1 MENEINSKAKQ
12 ENGEI
17 EIRQMELDDLPACF
31 AIGEDIFTAEKWPN
45 LYRTWDEYE
54 LLDSYASDGELCLV
68 AEIGGKIAGF
78 ALGTLIEKRRSAWIY
93 GYLEWIGV
101 RPDIKRSGVGTRLF
115 KRLTELF
122 IERGARMMLVDTE
135 AENHEARQFF
145 RKQGFGNE
153 TKHIFLNR
161 NLTTHPGYLKR
172 KASRQKL
179 KKRQI
184 KVPDVTQEANQ

>member
-1 MENEINSKAKQ
+1 MEIENRSKLRIS
-12 ENGEI
+12 NGEV
-17 EIRQMELDDLPACF
+17 EIRQMELNDLPACF
-31 AIGEDIFTAEKWPN
+31 AIGEEIFTAEKWPN

-68 AEIGGKIAGF
+68 AEMEGKIAGF
-78 ALGTLIEKRRSAWIY
+78 ALGTLIEKRHSAWVY

-101 RPDIKRSGVGTRLF
+101 RPDIKRSGIGTRLF

-135 AENHEARQFF
+135 AENEEAKQFF

-153 TKHIFLNR
+153 VKHIYLSR

-172 KASRQKL
+172 KASRQNL
-179 KKRQI
+179 KKRKI
-184 KVPDVTQEANQ
+184 MDISG